1 MPRMTFVI
9 RTVLLFAL
17 AASAISAADVD
28 GIWTGLAP
36 GRHRTR
42 EDIAFQFKMKGR
54 ILTGTL
60 FGDEFDLP
68 IEDASLAGDKVH
80 FSVTTTNYYS
90 GAKIKFIYN
99 GTIAGDSMELTRE
112 RTLNP
117 GEKPPEDEDL
127 KQTFTLKKLTP

>member
-1 MPRMTFVI
+1 MSHVI
-9 RTVLLFAL
+9 RTVLFLAL
-17 AASAISAADVD
+17 AASAILGSELS

-36 GRHRTR
+36 GRHGTK

-68 IEDASLAGDKVH
+68 IEDASFAGDKVH
-80 FSVTTTNYYS
+80 FSVTTTNFYS
-90 GAKIKFIYN
+90 GAKIKFIYT